1 MRIILK
7 GFAALLLALG
17 IAAPAWS
24 SDLRPEDAATAPANE
39 SPGPAVPVPGA
50 AEVVENGSADSG
62 SDNPEP
68 APSVAETVSHPAVA
82 GDIWERIRNGFAMT
96 DFDNRAVRAAEAW
109 YAARPDY
116 MARMVER
123 SRRYLFHVVEEV
135 EKRGMPTE
143 IALLPMIESAYNP
156 MALSPARALGMW
168 QFMPATGKTYGLRQD
183 WWYDGRRDV
192 LAATDAAL
200 DYLQFLYGM
209 FSDWELAL
217 AAYNWGEGAVAR
229 ALLRNQAKGLP
240 IDYHSLRVP
249 DETRGYV
256 PKLQAVKNIV
266 RDPAAYG
273 LDLESVS
280 NSPYFETVTTSRPM
294 DVKVAASLAEITM
307 EEFVALNP
315 GHRRPVIAAD
325 EPQTLLLPVEKV
337 ATFFSNLE
345 DHDKPLVTW
354 KIHHLKQGE
363 SLERVAARYGI
374 TVARLK
380 EVNGIHRGKVLSVR
394 SLLVPARYE
403 VEESEIDTGEFV
415 APEVKTPAP
424 KVARKPAKGAKT
436 AAARKLPAK
445 AKVAAVPAR
454 PMNVADSRRR
464 MK

>member
-1 MRIILK
+1 
-7 GFAALLLALG
+7 
-17 IAAPAWS
+17 
-24 SDLRPEDAATAPANE
+24 
-39 SPGPAVPVPGA
+39 
-50 AEVVENGSADSG
+50 
-62 SDNPEP
+62 
-68 APSVAETVSHPAVA
+68 
-82 GDIWERIRNGFAMT
+82 
-96 DFDNRAVRAAEAW
+96 
-109 YAARPDY
+109 
-116 MARMVER
+116 
-123 SRRYLFHVVEEV
+123 
-135 EKRGMPTE
+135 
-143 IALLPMIESAYNP
+143 
-156 MALSPARALGMW
+156 
-168 QFMPATGKTYGLRQD
+168 
-183 WWYDGRRDV
+183 
-192 LAATDAAL
+192 
-200 DYLQFLYGM
+200 
-209 FSDWELAL
+209 
-217 AAYNWGEGAVAR
+217 
-229 ALLRNQAKGLP
+229 
-240 IDYHSLRVP
+240 
-249 DETRGYV
+249 
-256 PKLQAVKNIV
+256 
-266 RDPAAYG
+266 
-273 LDLESVS
+273 
-280 NSPYFETVTTSRPM
+280 
-294 DVKVAASLAEITM
+294 M

-436 AAARKLPAK
+436 AAARKSPAK

-454 PMNVADSRRR
+454 PINVADSRRR